1 MKADERKKLERN
13 ELATRLTDYWSG
25 VNSNSTRANWLWLGV
40 LGGLLA
46 LLGWVF
52 YSRLAAGWD
61 AARWG
66 ELTLSGDVAGL
77 NRLIQDNPTSVQA
90 AIASLQIARLQFRE
104 SLGDLAALNPEKRIS
119 AADKLDLLR
128 KDFDALA
135 KNAQLPPALIQEA
148 MMQRARAEET
158 LAAVPKSDNPAEF
171 RGKID
176 TAIAYYEELKTRYPA
191 SVNGE
196 QAAARADQLK
206 KRRGELDVLNAAL
219 AQDIG
224 KPPAAP
230 ALPAGVTPAL
240 PESPA
245 PKP

>member
-1 MKADERKKLERN
+1 MKAEERKKLERN

-25 VNSNSTRANWLWLGV
+25 VNSNSTRANWIWLGI

-52 YSRLAAGWD
+52 YARLATGWD

-66 ELTLSGDVAGL
+66 ELALSSDVAAL

-104 SLGDLAALNPEKRIS
+104 SLGELAALNPEKRTA

-135 KNAQLPPALIQEA
+135 RNSQLPQALIQEA
-148 MMQRARAEET
+148 MMQRARVEET
-158 LAAVPKSDNPAEF
+158 LTAVPKSDNPAEF
-171 RGKID
+171 RGKIEA
-176 TAIAYYEELKTRYPA
+176 AIALYEELRARYPA

-196 QAAARADQLK
+196 LADARANQLK
-206 KRRGELDVLNAAL
+206 VRRAEIDKLNAAL
-219 AQDIG
+219 AQDLG
-224 KPPAAP
+224 KPPATP

-240 PESPA
+240 PEAPL